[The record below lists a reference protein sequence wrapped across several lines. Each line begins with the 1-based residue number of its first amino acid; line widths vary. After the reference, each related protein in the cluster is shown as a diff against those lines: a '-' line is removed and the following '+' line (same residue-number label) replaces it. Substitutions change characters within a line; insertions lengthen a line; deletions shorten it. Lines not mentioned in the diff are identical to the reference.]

1 MNSVGLYQKKLAILQ
16 EISSAIVLT
25 DDVGT
30 IANLMLD
37 LATAHTQA
45 ESGSIM
51 LLNNQGELF
60 IMASRGLDSDTQN
73 NSRIRLGEGIA
84 GMVAKNRKPVL
95 VQDIEKDPVFKKRCR
110 ERYKTRSFICCPI
123 LVKNDLLG
131 LISIND
137 RQDGNAF
144 SEDDF
149 LLIKIIAN
157 QAAIAL
163 KNALL
168 VNQLKSKAFE
178 LEELNRKL
186 IDSNLAKTEFLTR
199 ISHELRTPLNS
210 INGAIYYLKQTE
222 NKVSSE
228 QNEFLDI
235 LAGETHKIV
244 AIVEGQLD
252 FLRTESEAVFVKKSI
267 INLLDIIE
275 EILGSRLVRDTL
287 NHRCISVVTE
297 FPSKMSLVAGDK
309 VLVTQLFINLIEGLA
324 YHLENAR
331 ITLRATEDESLHIAI
346 ETSLA
351 FPEWVIGQLFNSK
364 TFFQADQSDGIL
376 KLYLARKTADNH
388 GWVLRAHNHENVF
401 RIDLDIP
408 KGSRQKIEAAL
419 STTMDLYLE
428 FVSELLDLNTCSI
441 MLTDPL
447 TGDLVIKSAKGLD
460 EDIIQKTRIRVGE
473 RIAGWVAQEGR
484 PLLIEDID
492 KDPRFPQRV
501 GAAFYNSKSLLS
513 LPLKVSGET
522 IGVINLNNKRSAKA
536 FNSRDM
542 ALLSVIGER
551 IAHLVEKLQGEGH
564 KEDDLHKM
572 AITFENLLAAGRR
585 YQKKNPRLLELME
598 QLAQKLQFSEE
609 LHNEALYTALIYD
622 LGLMLIDKEV
632 LNKKKKLSLSETNT
646 IKVHPHTTLN
656 LLGDIEFSPQVC
668 NAILHHHEH
677 WDGSGYPE
685 KLSGDRIPI
694 LSRVLAVVDAY
705 VAMTEERP
713 YRKALSH
720 DQAVAEMRRESGS
733 KFDPTVVAALESIFS
748 KD

>member
-1 MNSVGLYQKKLAILQ
+1 M
-16 EISSAIVLT
+16 
-25 DDVGT
+25 
-30 IANLMLD
+30 
-37 LATAHTQA
+37 
-45 ESGSIM
+45 
-51 LLNNQGELF
+51 
-60 IMASRGLDSDTQN
+60 
-73 NSRIRLGEGIA
+73 
-84 GMVAKNRKPVL
+84 
-95 VQDIEKDPVFKKRCR
+95 
-110 ERYKTRSFICCPI
+110 
-123 LVKNDLLG
+123 
-131 LISIND
+131 
-137 RQDGNAF
+137 
-144 SEDDF
+144 
-149 LLIKIIAN
+149 
-157 QAAIAL
+157 
-163 KNALL
+163 
-168 VNQLKSKAFE
+168 
-178 LEELNRKL
+178 
-186 IDSNLAKTEFLTR
+186 
-199 ISHELRTPLNS
+199 
-210 INGAIYYLKQTE
+210 
-222 NKVSSE
+222 
-228 QNEFLDI
+228 
-235 LAGETHKIV
+235 
-244 AIVEGQLD
+244 
-252 FLRTESEAVFVKKSI
+252 
-267 INLLDIIE
+267 
-275 EILGSRLVRDTL
+275 
-287 NHRCISVVTE
+287 
-297 FPSKMSLVAGDK
+297 
-309 VLVTQLFINLIEGLA
+309 
-324 YHLENAR
+324 
-331 ITLRATEDESLHIAI
+331 
-346 ETSLA
+346 
-351 FPEWVIGQLFNSK
+351 
-364 TFFQADQSDGIL
+364 
-376 KLYLARKTADNH
+376 
-388 GWVLRAHNHENVF
+388 
-401 RIDLDIP
+401 
-408 KGSRQKIEAAL
+408 
-419 STTMDLYLE
+419 
-428 FVSELLDLNTCSI
+428 
-441 MLTDPL
+441 
-447 TGDLVIKSAKGLD
+447 
-460 EDIIQKTRIRVGE
+460 
-473 RIAGWVAQEGR
+473 
-484 PLLIEDID
+484 
-492 KDPRFPQRV
+492 
-501 GAAFYNSKSLLS
+501 AFYNSKSLLS